1 MKQFLVMCAV
11 LPLLVII
18 MIQSTMDQVSA
29 YKISAVNQV
38 IYAASEQ
45 AKQAGCFTQTISNNL
60 YNRLIELGFDSGD
73 ISLDLDS
80 NLHNRGELIHYSV
93 SVRMKNAM
101 VKAMTEDNSYDYV
114 IDSYT
119 ASEYLEIT

>member
-38 IYAASEQ
+38 VYAASEQ

-93 SVRMKNAM
+93 TVRMKNAM

-119 ASEYLEIT
+119 SSEYLDMT

>member
-38 IYAASEQ
+38 VYAASEQ

-93 SVRMKNAM
+93 SVKMKNAM

>member
-38 IYAASEQ
+38 VYAASEQ

-93 SVRMKNAM
+93 TVRMKNAM

>member
-38 IYAASEQ
+38 VYAASEQ

>member
-1 MKQFLVMCAV
+1 
-11 LPLLVII
+11 

-38 IYAASEQ
+38 VYAASEQ
-45 AKQAGCFTQTISNNL
+45 AKQSGCFTQTIRTNL
-60 YNRLIELGFDSGD
+60 YNRLIELGFAPED
-73 ISLDLDS
+73 INLDLESDVHS
-80 NLHNRGELIHYSV
+80 RGELIHYSV
-93 SVRMKNAM
+93 SVKMKNAM

>member
-38 IYAASEQ
+38 VYAASEQ

-119 ASEYLEIT
+119 SSEYLDMT